1 MNETFES
8 AITFLFSLKI
18 LGVRE
23 NQFGMYKCEATNIYG
38 SANQT
43 VELYESKIPIC
54 PPVCGDIDLANAGSG
69 TIQKAWVA
77 IATSI
82 VFSMVLAR

>member
-1 MNETFES
+1 MRS
-8 AITFLFSLKI
+8 
-18 LGVRE
+18 

-69 TIQKAWVA
+69 AIEKTWVTLTI
-77 IATSI
+77 SF